1 MYSGSES
8 MPEGQIIKALAGFYY
23 VQNGKQVITCR
34 GRGRFRKDKTTPFVG
49 DWVTYKA
56 ESPEEG
62 YVLEIHERKNQLIRP
77 PIVNIDQAFLVFS
90 AREPNFRLYLLN
102 RFLVLVEHHRIEP
115 IIIIT
120 KTDLLTENELSKLK
134 QELKPYEKIGYTIFY
149 SSHQFVDQQLKERIP
164 GKITTVAGQTGVGKP
179 SLLNILAPDLD
190 LKTGNISKSLGRGKH
205 TTRHVELIPL
215 YGGWIA
221 DTPGFSSLELDEL
234 TLEDLRECFPEFVD
248 RQDLCKFR
256 GCLHLNEPHCKI
268 KEAVEEQEILASRY
282 RDYVTFV
289 QEIQDR
295 KRRY

>member
-102 RFLVLVEHHRIEP
+102 RFLV
-115 IIIIT
+115 
-120 KTDLLTENELSKLK
+120 
-134 QELKPYEKIGYTIFY
+134 
-149 SSHQFVDQQLKERIP
+149 
-164 GKITTVAGQTGVGKP
+164 
-179 SLLNILAPDLD
+179 
-190 LKTGNISKSLGRGKH
+190 
-205 TTRHVELIPL
+205 
-215 YGGWIA
+215 
-221 DTPGFSSLELDEL
+221 
-234 TLEDLRECFPEFVD
+234 
-248 RQDLCKFR
+248 
-256 GCLHLNEPHCKI
+256 
-268 KEAVEEQEILASRY
+268 
-282 RDYVTFV
+282 
-289 QEIQDR
+289 
-295 KRRY
+295 

>member
-164 GKITTVAGQTGVGKP
+164 GKITTVAGQTGVGKS

-190 LKTGNISKSLGRGKH
+190 LKVGS
-205 TTRHVELIPL
+205 
-215 YGGWIA
+215 
-221 DTPGFSSLELDEL
+221 
-234 TLEDLRECFPEFVD
+234 
-248 RQDLCKFR
+248 
-256 GCLHLNEPHCKI
+256 
-268 KEAVEEQEILASRY
+268 
-282 RDYVTFV
+282 
-289 QEIQDR
+289 
-295 KRRY
+295 